1 MARRRSGL
9 ILNSLYKLS
18 CATSLHIYIPKA
30 SLSLDQLS
38 SLSTAVARERL
49 QPFSG
54 PEYDL
59 SRMFSGSGA
68 KATTLSAP
76 LPSYNEVTP
85 DANIP
90 LYNESSS
97 FDPPDTRLLKRKHNQ
112 EEAAGSD
119 AAWTK
124 LTQLEVVIN
133 SWIDRDAKQS
143 LLIQELRAE
152 VTQLREQVSSHEKK
166 HAELESEVTSLRE
179 AQDTADDN
187 DVELAEIRDDIK
199 TMEGKVDFIERGKD
213 EEQFVARIKEEV
225 LEELAPLVKEQVFDD
240 IVSRFQG
247 G

>member
-1 MARRRSGL
+1 
-9 ILNSLYKLS
+9 
-18 CATSLHIYIPKA
+18 
-30 SLSLDQLS
+30 
-38 SLSTAVARERL
+38 
-49 QPFSG
+49 
-54 PEYDL
+54 
-59 SRMFSGSGA
+59 MFSGSGA